1 MISCGFWCHAT
12 NVHWS
17 WFRFV
22 FISIILLEDISLNFI
37 PLYLLQSEHGMQ
49 NANLRAL
56 FSALYFYLD
65 QKSKYLKK
73 SIIGTYILCH
83 HPFQQIQKKL
93 PCFFPLIVLYR
104 GRQQKR
110 PLPDEG
116 CDYRAQRRSTT
127 VKSRSNRSSSSKA
140 VNPLRICNEVFFEE
154 KEEEGTWLSPL
165 MQRKWVL
172 WTMLAQFIFD
182 LSYTT
187 TYYFL
192 MKPMCLVLSL
202 DSDAGKS
209 SWCSFLK
216 EKGR

>member
-93 PCFFPLIVLYR
+93 PCFSPLIVLYR

-127 VKSRSNRSSSSKA
+127 VKSRSNRSSGRSSSSKA

-154 KEEEGTWLSPL
+154 KEE
-165 MQRKWVL
+165 
-172 WTMLAQFIFD
+172 
-182 LSYTT
+182 
-187 TYYFL
+187 
-192 MKPMCLVLSL
+192 
-202 DSDAGKS
+202 
-209 SWCSFLK
+209 
-216 EKGR
+216 

>member
-22 FISIILLEDISLNFI
+22 FISIILLGDISLNFI

-73 SIIGTYILCH
+73 SIIGTCILCH

-110 PLPDEG
+110 PLPCRTKAAITAHNVVVRLLSLEVTEAAAA
-116 CDYRAQRRSTT
+116 RLSTHSEF
-127 VKSRSNRSSSSKA
+127 VMKYFSKKKKKKA
-140 VNPLRICNEVFFEE
+140 HGFLLWCRENGFFE
-154 KEEEGTWLSPL
+154 P
-165 MQRKWVL
+165 
-172 WTMLAQFIFD
+172 
-182 LSYTT
+182 
-187 TYYFL
+187 
-192 MKPMCLVLSL
+192 C
-202 DSDAGKS
+202 
-209 SWCSFLK
+209 
-216 EKGR
+216 